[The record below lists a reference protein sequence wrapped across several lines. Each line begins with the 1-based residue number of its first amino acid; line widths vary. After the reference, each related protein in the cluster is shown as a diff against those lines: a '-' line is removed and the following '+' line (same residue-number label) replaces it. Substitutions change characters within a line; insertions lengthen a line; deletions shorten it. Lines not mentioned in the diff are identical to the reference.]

1 MGSLERCCI
10 LPVWVS
16 SNSILMAW
24 VALKFVVG
32 MTSDVA
38 VLKEEQ
44 VCRSWWVYIPMR
56 GVECGSGASLEGRG
70 FGISVLY
77 VKLWRIRGED
87 GKGI

>member
-1 MGSLERCCI
+1 MGSLELCLHPACLGEFKFNLDGLGGPETRCGDD
-10 LPVWVS
+10 
-16 SNSILMAW
+16 
-24 VALKFVVG
+24 FRR
-32 MTSDVA
+32 A